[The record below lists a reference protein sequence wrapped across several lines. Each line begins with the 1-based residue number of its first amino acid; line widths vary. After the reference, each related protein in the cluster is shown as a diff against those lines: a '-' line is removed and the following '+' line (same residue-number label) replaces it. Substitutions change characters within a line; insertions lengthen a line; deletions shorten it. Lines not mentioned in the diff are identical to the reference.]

1 MKRWIRRTGLPI
13 LCFLLWGIHA
23 EASSQ
28 DIILKAEE
36 NKVTVTMGASEEDLV
51 SMQLSLEVKVTE
63 GDANTKVSFEFDEGL
78 PGSVR
83 QYRYDRNTG
92 VLNLYVSG
100 NAGQKLSGEEY
111 SLGKVILKAGEGAA
125 SATVSVKQ
133 NSLQFVNDAYDL
145 YRVGQINAT
154 PEQKVTDGE
163 SQTDVLPP
171 DSEEEEDENGSSGGG
186 GGGGGSGSSGG
197 SSAPPAANA
206 GSGPA
211 PVVRVKPGRGVGI
224 RTNGSYTASAEDPED
239 TSDDT
244 QAEEPDEE
252 KEKEEDSGAEE
263 EQPDASWSVP
273 EEPSD
278 TSSGRMNLF
287 LLLGLTAA
295 LAAAGVVIFL
305 MVQEYDR
312 RKRKTRS
319 RRRHQTGQEKKLS
332 HEKKKRKT
340 HKDRP

>member
-36 NKVTVTMGASEEDLV
+36 NKVTVTMGASKEDLV

-92 VLNLYVSG
+92 ILNLYVSG

-163 SQTDVLPP
+163 AQTDVLPP
-171 DSEEEEDENGSSGGG
+171 DPGEDEDENESSGGS
-186 GGGGGSGSSGG
+186 GGGGSGDPDQRKLYGICRG
-197 SSAPPAANA
+197 S
-206 GSGPA
+206 
-211 PVVRVKPGRGVGI
+211 
-224 RTNGSYTASAEDPED
+224 
-239 TSDDT
+239 
-244 QAEEPDEE
+244 
-252 KEKEEDSGAEE
+252 
-263 EQPDASWSVP
+263 
-273 EEPSD
+273 
-278 TSSGRMNLF
+278 
-287 LLLGLTAA
+287 
-295 LAAAGVVIFL
+295 
-305 MVQEYDR
+305 
-312 RKRKTRS
+312 
-319 RRRHQTGQEKKLS
+319 
-332 HEKKKRKT
+332 
-340 HKDRP
+340 